1 MYNYYF
7 CSEINDEFYDHKLD
21 INKLEY
27 LIDKYKL
34 IKKGLVKEYW
44 LNNVHIVSDD
54 GNLSFRKIIDNTI
67 GYSNNYLIHD
77 YDINECVIFNF
88 YESHLE
94 DEYMLYENTVDNIKI
109 IIKQYDEYITLH
121 YESEN
126 IINNKKLLYYNNI

>member
-7 CSEINDEFYDHKLD
+7 CSKINDEFYDHKLD
-21 INKLEY
+21 KNKLQY
-27 LIDKYKL
+27 FIDRYKL
-34 IKKGLVKEYW
+34 ISKGSVKEYW
-44 LNNVHIVSDD
+44 LNNVNILSNDD
-54 GNLSFRKIIDNTI
+54 SLSFRKIIDNI
-67 GYSNNYLIHD
+67 ISYDNNYIIHN
-77 YDINECVIFNF
+77 YDINECTIFNF

-94 DEYMLYENTVDNIKI
+94 DEYFLFERICDNIKI

>member
-21 INKLEY
+21 KNKLKY
-27 LIDKYKL
+27 FIDRYKL
-34 IKKGLVKEYW
+34 ISKGLVKEYW
-44 LNNVHIVSDD
+44 LNNVNILSND
-54 GNLSFRKIIDNTI
+54 GSLSFRKIIDNTI
-67 GYSNNYLIHD
+67 SYKNKYLIHN

-94 DEYMLYENTVDNIKI
+94 DEYILYEKIYENIKI
-109 IIKQYDEYITLH
+109 IIKEYTDYITLH

-126 IINNKKLLYYNNI
+126 IINNNKLLYYNNI

>member
-21 INKLEY
+21 KNKLKY
-27 LIDKYKL
+27 FIDRYKL
-34 IKKGLVKEYW
+34 ISKGLVKEYW
-44 LNNVHIVSDD
+44 LNNVNILSND
-54 GNLSFRKIIDNTI
+54 GSLSFRKIIDNTI
-67 GYSNNYLIHD
+67 SYKNKYLIHN

-94 DEYMLYENTVDNIKI
+94 DEYILYEKIYDNIKI
-109 IIKQYDEYITLH
+109 IIKEYTDYITLH

-126 IINNKKLLYYNNI
+126 IINNNKLLYYNNI